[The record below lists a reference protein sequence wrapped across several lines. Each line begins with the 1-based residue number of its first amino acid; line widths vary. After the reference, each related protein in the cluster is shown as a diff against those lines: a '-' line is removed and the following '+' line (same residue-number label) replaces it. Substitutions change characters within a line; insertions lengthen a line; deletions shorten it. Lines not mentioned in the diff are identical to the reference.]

1 MSSIKI
7 VAGFAIVAVAL
18 ATGFKSQRAS
28 EVEEDNAVRPLIEQ
42 GVRMN
47 AVDFNPK
54 VALTQPELK
63 DFSMVGVKITR
74 SRIGAMINSVFG
86 GGDRGYEVYAR
97 FREDGSE
104 KCMTLSLEWRS
115 ATEGWSVS
123 HPGIVDRCEPVW

>member
-7 VAGFAIVAVAL
+7 VAGFALVAVAL

-28 EVEEDNAVRPLIEQ
+28 EAEEDHAVRPVIEQ

-63 DFSMVGVKITR
+63 DFSMIGVKITR
-74 SRIGAMINSVFG
+74 SRIGAILNSAFG
-86 GGDRGYEVYAR
+86 GGDRSYEVYVR
-97 FREDGSE
+97 FREDGRE

-115 ATEGWSVS
+115 TTEAWNVS